1 LLQFVEPASSKRDC
15 GEEAAKAKQKAPDGH
30 TILVNGAIAG
40 GLTLIVAAAVVW
52 VPFLGP
58 IRDRF
63 ANTEPGWVVVCFV
76 LQLLSVLS
84 FVVALRGAF
93 DRKLGWRESF
103 DVGVVEESANVFL
116 PSGGS
121 GGLALGAVILIRSGI
136 PTAFAVSR
144 SAVLFLVTSGVSL
157 GALILF
163 GTLEAANVL
172 PGDASL
178 ALTLIPA
185 AGGALVVAAVVFL
198 PRLIPQIDGSRGGK
212 IRRAAAA
219 AQIWLREAVDT
230 SIEMIGSREAL
241 LIFGSIG
248 YYAFDVAS
256 MGAAFEALGGGGPA
270 LGLFVL
276 AYTIGHGGAIIPLP
290 GSAEG
295 GLLGAFTLFGAP
307 LSLAAGGVLLYRTFH
322 AGVPF
327 LLGALGLADMGRRH
341 HGAAT
346 APRCPTPRPRRPTA
360 RPRPSPPP
368 WTPPT
373 SSEPRPPSKLPRAF
387 RNHTP
392 STGRK
397 LKAGWSFRPIDRGCD
412 GSVTRSRRT
421 PRVAGLG

>member
-1 LLQFVEPASSKRDC
+1 MQFVEPASGKRDC
-15 GEEAAKAKQKAPDGH
+15 AEEAAKAKQKAPEAR
-30 TILVNGAIAG
+30 TILVNGAIAA
-40 GLTLIVAAAVVW
+40 GLAVLAAAAVIW
-52 VPFLGP
+52 VPFLEP

-63 ANTEPGWVVVCFV
+63 ANTEPVWVVACFV

-93 DRKLGWRESF
+93 DRKLGWREAF

-144 SAVLFLVTSGVSL
+144 SAVLFLVTSAVSG
-157 GALILF
+157 GALVAF
-163 GTLEAANVL
+163 GALEAANVL

-178 ALTLIPA
+178 ALTLLPA
-185 AGGALVVAAVVFL
+185 AIAALIIAAVIVV
-198 PRLIPQIDGSRGGK
+198 PRAMPQIDATGGGK
-212 IRRAAAA
+212 IRHGAAA

-230 SIEMIGSREAL
+230 SIAIVGSREMLLVLGAL
-241 LIFGSIG
+241 G
-248 YYAFDVAS
+248 YYGFDVAS

-276 AYTIGHGGAIIPLP
+276 AYTIGHAGAIIPLP

-295 GLLGAFTLFGAP
+295 GLVGAFTLFGSS

-327 LLGALGLADMGRRH
+327 LLGALGLADIGRQRH
-341 HGAAT
+341 DASGAELVDAD
-346 APRCPTPRPRRPTA
+346 ASV
-360 RPRPSPPP
+360 SPP
-368 WTPPT
+368 
-373 SSEPRPPSKLPRAF
+373 
-387 RNHTP
+387 
-392 STGRK
+392 
-397 LKAGWSFRPIDRGCD
+397 AGEFAE
-412 GSVTRSRRT
+412 RS
-421 PRVAGLG
+421 G

>member
-1 LLQFVEPASSKRDC
+1 LLQFVEPTRERDC
-15 GEEAAKAKQKAPDGH
+15 SEEAEAAKQKAPDGH
-30 TILVNGAIAG
+30 TIFVNGALAAGLVVIA
-40 GLTLIVAAAVVW
+40 AAAVVW
-52 VPFLGP
+52 VPFLEP

-63 ANTEPGWVVVCFV
+63 ANTEPGWVVVAFL

-93 DRKLGWRESF
+93 DRRLGWRESF

-157 GALILF
+157 GALLVF
-163 GTLEAANVL
+163 GLAETVNIL

-178 ALTLIPA
+178 AATLIPA
-185 AGGALVVAAVVFL
+185 AVGAAVIAAVIFL
-198 PRLIPQIDGSRGGK
+198 PRLLPPIDTSHGGK
-212 IRRAAAA
+212 LRRGAAA
-219 AQIWLREAVDT
+219 AQAWLVEAVDT
-230 SIEMIGSREAL
+230 SVELIGSREVL
-241 LIFGSIG
+241 LIAGAIG

-256 MGAAFEALGGGGPA
+256 MGAAFEALGGGGPE

-295 GLLGAFTLFGAP
+295 GLVGAFTLYGSP
-307 LSLAAGGVLLYRTFH
+307 LSLAVGGILLYRVFH

-327 LLGALGLADMGRRH
+327 LLGALGLADMGRHR
-341 HGAAT
+341 GEVIDQ
-346 APRCPTPRPRRPTA
+346 
-360 RPRPSPPP
+360 SPPSEDQIAVGAE
-368 WTPPT
+368 PPAAAEGD
-373 SSEPRPPSKLPRAF
+373 SSYVGDTVSS
-387 RNHTP
+387 NN
-392 STGRK
+392 
-397 LKAGWSFRPIDRGCD
+397 
-412 GSVTRSRRT
+412 
-421 PRVAGLG
+421 

>member
-1 LLQFVEPASSKRDC
+1 LPGFVASSPEREPDPCLDPERRRRGDC
-15 GEEAAKAKQKAPDGH
+15 GEEAEAALSKSGD
-30 TILVNGAIAG
+30 TRTMLVNGLIAAGLAI
-40 GLTLIVAAAVVW
+40 LVAAAVIW
-52 VPFLGP
+52 VPFLGA

-63 ANTEPGWVVVCFV
+63 AHTEPGWVIASFF

-93 DRKLGWRESF
+93 DRRLGWRESF

-157 GALILF
+157 GALVVF
-163 GTLEAANVL
+163 GTAEAINLL

-178 ALTLIPA
+178 VATLLPAVGAALII
-185 AGGALVVAAVVFL
+185 AAVIVL
-198 PRLIPQIDGSRGGK
+198 PRAIPQIDGERGGK
-212 IRRAAAA
+212 IRHAAAA
-219 AQIWLREAVDT
+219 AQEWLREAVAT
-230 SIEMIGSREAL
+230 SIELISSREVL
-241 LIFGSIG
+241 LIAGSIG

-276 AYTIGHGGAIIPLP
+276 AYTIGHGGAIVPLP

-295 GLLGAFTLFGAP
+295 GLVGAFTLYGTS
-307 LSLAAGGVLLYRTFH
+307 LSLSAGGILLYRTFH

-327 LLGALGLADMGRRH
+327 LLGALGLADM
-341 HGAAT
+341 
-346 APRCPTPRPRRPTA
+346 
-360 RPRPSPPP
+360 
-368 WTPPT
+368 
-373 SSEPRPPSKLPRAF
+373 
-387 RNHTP
+387 
-392 STGRK
+392 
-397 LKAGWSFRPIDRGCD
+397 
-412 GSVTRSRRT
+412 SRRKRGGHGGDGERGDGDGGSERPVT
-421 PRVAGLG
+421 GDSHRRNSLSTSEDDSPSYVGDAVSSNN

>member
-1 LLQFVEPASSKRDC
+1 LLQFVEPSRERDC
-15 GEEAAKAKQKAPDGH
+15 SEEAEAARKKSPDRH
-30 TILVNGAIAG
+30 TILVNGALAAGLALIA
-40 GLTLIVAAAVVW
+40 AAAVLW
-52 VPFLGP
+52 VPFLEP

-63 ANTEPGWVVVCFV
+63 ANTEPGWVVVAFV

-93 DRKLGWRESF
+93 DRRLGWRESF

-144 SAVLFLVTSGVSL
+144 SAVLFLVTSFVSGAAL
-157 GALILF
+157 VVFGAL
-163 GTLEAANVL
+163 EAVGAL

-185 AGGALVVAAVVFL
+185 AIAALIIAAIIIL
-198 PRLIPQIDGSRGGK
+198 PRALPQIDGTHGGK
-212 IRRAAAA
+212 IRRGAGA
-219 AQIWLREAVDT
+219 AQTWLREAVDT
-230 SIEMIGSREAL
+230 SVELVASREML
-241 LIFGSIG
+241 LVLGAVG

-256 MGAAFEALGGGGPA
+256 MGAAFEALGGGGPE

-295 GLLGAFTLFGAP
+295 GLVGAFTLFGAP
-307 LSLAAGGVLLYRTFH
+307 LSLVVGGILLYRVFH

-327 LLGALGLADMGRRH
+327 LLGALGLADMGRHRGEAIDQAPPDADQIAV
-341 HGAAT
+341 GA
-346 APRCPTPRPRRPTA
+346 
-360 RPRPSPPP
+360 
-368 WTPPT
+368 
-373 SSEPRPPSKLPRAF
+373 EPRPAPADGASPA
-387 RNHTP
+387 
-392 STGRK
+392 
-397 LKAGWSFRPIDRGCD
+397 AGGAAASAD
-412 GSVTRSRRT
+412 GDDSYVGDTVSSNN
-421 PRVAGLG
+421 

>member
-1 LLQFVEPASSKRDC
+1 VLQFVEPPRERDC
-15 GEEAAKAKQKAPDGH
+15 SEEAAKAAHEKSPDGR
-30 TILVNGAIAG
+30 TLLVNGLIAAC
-40 GLTLIVAAAVVW
+40 LLVIAAAAVIW
-52 VPFLGP
+52 VPFLGA

-63 ANTEPGWVVVCFV
+63 AHTDPGWVVACFG

-93 DRKLGWRESF
+93 DRRLGWRESF

-157 GALILF
+157 GALVVF
-163 GTLEAANVL
+163 GTAEAIGLL

-185 AGGALVVAAVVFL
+185 AGAALVIAAVIVL
-198 PRLIPQIDGSRGGK
+198 PRAIPQLDRESGG
-212 IRRAAAA
+212 RVHRAAAA
-219 AQIWLREAVDT
+219 AQAWLREAVDT
-230 SIEMIGSREAL
+230 SIDLLGSREVL
-241 LIFGSIG
+241 LIAGAIG

-276 AYTIGHGGAIIPLP
+276 AYTLGHGGAIVPLP

-295 GLLGAFTLFGAP
+295 GLVGAFSLFGTA
-307 LSLAAGGVLLYRTFH
+307 LSLSAGGILLYRTFH

-327 LLGALGLADMGRRH
+327 LLGALGLADIGRERRSARAP
-341 HGAAT
+341 GSDNQTTSATPAKAAPTAQTASQPPALQATDPAAEPT
-346 APRCPTPRPRRPTA
+346 APPTKF
-360 RPRPSPPP
+360 
-368 WTPPT
+368 
-373 SSEPRPPSKLPRAF
+373 E
-387 RNHTP
+387 
-392 STGRK
+392 
-397 LKAGWSFRPIDRGCD
+397 
-412 GSVTRSRRT
+412 VT
-421 PRVAGLG
+421 